1 MARLQSDKFE
11 GLQMHLDLVETH
23 ANDLVTLASHII
35 GPAKQDAMRLGAAI
49 LAEVAAI
56 KQYAIALRSP
66 SGS

>member
-1 MARLQSDKFE
+1 
-11 GLQMHLDLVETH
+11 MHLALVETH

-49 LAEVAAI
+49 LAEVEAI
-56 KQYAIALRSP
+56 KQYAMALGSP